1 MVLRHAAWVA
11 LIGIVIGLSAAA
23 GLTRFMASV
32 LFGVTASDPATYVIS
47 ASTIL
52 AAALLAGW
60 LPARRA
66 ARVDAMT
73 TLRAE

>member
-1 MVLRHAAWVA
+1 VA

-32 LFGVTASDPATYVIS
+32 LFGVTASDPATYALS
-47 ASTIL
+47 ASAIL
-52 AAALLAGW
+52 TAALLAGW

-66 ARVDAMT
+66 ARVDPIT